1 MHLGAVRQQ
10 GIGDHNKL
18 APGANSPIPRSIR
31 RSRPTAIRSG
41 LGRSRR
47 EARLTVGERLVGI
60 ECRVRRTALVSRPA
74 VHWTFPTRDSSQQFT
89 SSIRDADKHV
99 GWHDFPRSCQA
110 LLNAFSKSNS
120 DHARTQFAHAVRL
133 VDSIFSIASHTSVGI
148 EIISLAFFFGSP
160 EESILGSPGQFPK
173 TETRAEKATHP
184 LLGVFSVVS
193 GCSVAAS
200 WLPPSG

>member
-60 ECRVRRTALVSRPA
+60 ECRVL
-74 VHWTFPTRDSSQQFT
+74 
-89 SSIRDADKHV
+89 ADRLGFEAGGSLDV
-99 GWHDFPRSCQA
+99 P
-110 LLNAFSKSNS
+110 
-120 DHARTQFAHAVRL
+120 HARF
-133 VDSIFSIASHTSVGI
+133 
-148 EIISLAFFFGSP
+148 LAA
-160 EESILGSPGQFPK
+160 IY
-173 TETRAEKATHP
+173 
-184 LLGVFSVVS
+184 
-193 GCSVAAS
+193 
-200 WLPPSG
+200 